1 MAFTPPAYPA
11 VLTKANWDK
20 NKGVVAK
27 MAGAT
32 GVGDA
37 LAKLEAAY
45 KAVDW
50 KKFQIAANKPDPFSL
65 PKLEAMKKAAIAQMN
80 GNAAKLRAAAFAAR
94 DAAKKAAGDLKKNP
108 LTKNAGVICD
118 QIEKAA
124 DFMGVGANSNSLGGY
139 IQKDVDEAKSVF
151 DFTVKSIKTNIPTR
165 VAALKSA
172 IKAAG
177 NPTTPVKWKAA
188 DMMTKCRD
196 LNQLIGNVPKLTEMG
211 YDLGMDQSKCKAFF
225 EAMRTFASKGCPF
238 EDEFKDAVKGPKAA
252 EKALATVNLLAQ
264 RASVF

>member
-37 LAKLEAAY
+37 LSKLETAY

-50 KKFQIAANKPDPFSL
+50 KKFQIAANKPNPFSL
-65 PKLEAMKKAAIAQMN
+65 PKLEAMKKAAIAEMT
-80 GNAAKLRAAAFAAR
+80 GNAAKLRVAAFAAR

-139 IQKDVDEAKSVF
+139 IQKDVDEAKASF

-165 VAALKSA
+165 VAALKTA

-177 NPTTPVKWKAA
+177 NPTNPKLWKAA
-188 DMMTKCRD
+188 AMMTKCRD

-211 YDLGMDQSKCKAFF
+211 YDLGMDTSKAKAFF
-225 EAMRTFASKGCPF
+225 EDMKVYASKDCPF
-238 EDEFKDAVKGPKAA
+238 EENKPEEAK
-252 EKALATVNLLAQ
+252 KALIAVVGLAQ
-264 RASVF
+264 RAAVF

>member
-1 MAFTPPAYPA
+1 MAFKRPDYPA

-20 NKGVVAK
+20 NKGVIAK

-50 KKFQIAANKPDPFSL
+50 KKFEIAANKPNPFSL
-65 PKLEAMKKAAIAQMN
+65 PKLEAMKKDALAEMN
-80 GNAAKLRAAAFAAR
+80 GNAAKLRTAAFAAR
-94 DAAKKAAGDLKKNP
+94 DAAKKAAVDLKKNP
-108 LTKNAGVICD
+108 LTKSAAAVCD

-124 DFMGVGANSNSLGGY
+124 DFMGVGANSNSIGGY
-139 IQKDVDEAKSVF
+139 IEKDLAEARSAF
-151 DFTVKSIKTNIPTR
+151 DVTAKAIQTKIPST
-165 VAALKSA
+165 VAALKNA

-177 NPTTPVKWKAA
+177 NPPTPKEWKAA
-188 DMMTKCRD
+188 AMMTKCRD

-211 YDLGMDQSKCKAFF
+211 YQLGMDTGKAKSFF
-225 EAMRTFASKGCPF
+225 EDMRIYASKECPF
-238 EDEFKDAVKGPKAA
+238 EENQPEQAK
-252 EKALATVNLLAQ
+252 KALAAVIALAQ

>member
-1 MAFTPPAYPA
+1 MAFKRPDYPA
-11 VLTKANWDK
+11 VLTKTNWDK

-37 LAKLEAAY
+37 LSKLEAAY
-45 KAVDW
+45 KGVDW
-50 KKFQIAANKPDPFSL
+50 KKFEIAANKPNPFSL
-65 PKLEAMKKAAIAQMN
+65 PALEAMKKAAIAEMS
-80 GNAAKLRAAAFAAR
+80 GNAAKLRVAAFAAR
-94 DAAKKAAGDLKKNP
+94 DAAKKASGELKKNP

-139 IQKDVDEAKSVF
+139 IQKDVDEAKSAF
-151 DFTVKSIKTNIPTR
+151 DVTAKAIQTKIPSTVS
-165 VAALKSA
+165 ALKNA

-177 NPTTPVKWKAA
+177 SPTDPKKWKAA
-188 DMMTKCRD
+188 AMMTKCRD

-211 YDLGMDQSKCKAFF
+211 YDLGMDTGKAKSFF
-225 EAMRTFASKGCPF
+225 EDMRIYASKECPF
-238 EDEFKDAVKGPKAA
+238 EETKPDAAK
-252 EKALATVNLLAQ
+252 KALAAVNNLAQ
-264 RASVF
+264 RAAVF